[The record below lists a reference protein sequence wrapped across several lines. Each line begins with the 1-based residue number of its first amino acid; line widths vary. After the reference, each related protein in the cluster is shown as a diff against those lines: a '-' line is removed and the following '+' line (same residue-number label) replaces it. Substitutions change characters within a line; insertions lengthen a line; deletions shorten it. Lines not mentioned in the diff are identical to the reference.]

1 MGITDEQRRRIEANR
16 LAALE
21 RRKRFAEAAAA
32 DASVGWRLAKCSRFA
47 PPPQPTL
54 PPPPP
59 RTLPPPPPPP
69 QPQPP
74 VGFKVVLEVCG
85 PEDFSVAVG
94 PAEGF
99 AYPGEAECL
108 RAVQDCISSAAP
120 FSTTQSQ
127 SGHLFSVFKLMDYE
141 PVLKCLKKLPGV
153 AVQDIPYKTRNVIKN
168 LPKFFAESC
177 ASDKEVDGL
186 LMKLPQH
193 LRDALLPFQLE
204 GVKFGLRR
212 HGRCLIADEMGL
224 GKTLQCLV
232 TKTVLNV

>member
-1 MGITDEQRRRIEANR
+1 
-16 LAALE
+16 
-21 RRKRFAEAAAA
+21 
-32 DASVGWRLAKCSRFA
+32 
-47 PPPQPTL
+47 
-54 PPPPP
+54 
-59 RTLPPPPPPP
+59 
-69 QPQPP
+69 
-74 VGFKVVLEVCG
+74 
-85 PEDFSVAVG
+85 
-94 PAEGF
+94 
-99 AYPGEAECL
+99 
-108 RAVQDCISSAAP
+108 
-120 FSTTQSQ
+120 
-127 SGHLFSVFKLMDYE
+127 MDYE

-224 GKTLQCLV
+224 GKTLQVSILHESMQPLLFCMTIVHMNKVLLL
-232 TKTVLNV
+232 KTRFWSLHNAEVWAHC